1 MTFKHYFIKN
11 NFQTKISKIDL
22 CGTARETG
30 VGVESLARERP
41 IGWDIAHVRD
51 QFPDLL
57 PSSSAQVHC

>member
-1 MTFKHYFIKN
+1 MIFD
-11 NFQTKISKIDL
+11 TKSTSVIFVL
-22 CGTARETG
+22 FCLFCFNGRPGETG